1 MDEEQ
6 DSPQTTKLIWWILGA
21 LLTVVLGGGSTW
33 MNHVAA
39 QVDDLRQEQKVDAQD
54 RAAIRE
60 RTSKLETKLDM
71 VIESTRQTTAEIRE
85 LRDDI
90 RRALEHNK

>member
-1 MDEEQ
+1 MTEEQ
-6 DSPQTTKLIWWILGA
+6 EQSQSNKLIWWILGA
-21 LLTVVLGGGSTW
+21 LLTIALAGGSTW

-39 QVDDLRQEQKVDAQD
+39 QVDDLQQEQKVDAQD

-90 RRALEHNK
+90 RRALEKK